1 MSKLYYD
8 TEFLEDGAL
17 IALISIGMVT
27 EGGREYYAINA
38 DMPVKK
44 IAEHDWL
51 MGNVVPH
58 LPRLYG
64 DTRRHAEHRNPLGI
78 NWDHPDVKP
87 RDQIAD
93 EVKAFILAVP
103 DVELWAWYG
112 AFDHVALAWLYG
124 PMSKL
129 PDGIPMWTND
139 LRQERLRLGDPV
151 MPDQKSGEHNAL
163 SDARHNLAMGEFLAM
178 VAARR

>member
-1 MSKLYYD
+1 MTKLYYD
-8 TEFLEDGAL
+8 TEFLETGST
-17 IALISIGMVT
+17 IELISIGMVT
-27 EGGREYYAINA
+27 EDGREYYAVNA
-38 DMPVKK
+38 DMPVYEINTHNWLMDNVWLHLPLTYDGELNREHPSVKRRHV
-44 IAEHDWL
+44 IAE
-51 MGNVVPH
+51 
-58 LPRLYG
+58 
-64 DTRRHAEHRNPLGI
+64 
-78 NWDHPDVKP
+78 
-87 RDQIAD
+87 
-93 EVKAFILAVP
+93 EVKAFILATP

-124 PMSKL
+124 PMSQL

-178 VAARR
+178 VAARRETSRG